1 MTTSTDQ
8 WAQGRVAFVTG
19 ATSGFGYAF
28 ALRFLKAGGRVIAT
42 GRREDRLKSLA
53 DSAPEGRCLARV
65 MDVCDPTSITA
76 SLADLPE
83 AFKAIDILFNNAGL
97 ALGLGKAQE
106 ANLED
111 WDTMIA
117 TNVTGLVHVTRAIL
131 PGMVE
136 RGRGHVINLSSVAA
150 SYPYP
155 GGNVYGATKAFVRQ
169 FSLNLRCD
177 LLGTPVKVT
186 SIEPGMAETEFS
198 QVRFKQ
204 DGDAAAKV
212 YAGMQP
218 LSADDVV
225 DTAEAVL
232 RLPAHV
238 NVNTLEVMPVQQ
250 AFGPFAVARN
260 A

>member
-1 MTTSTDQ
+1 MTASTDQ
-8 WAQGRVAFVTG
+8 WAKGRVAFVTG
-19 ATSGFGYAF
+19 ATSGFGHAF
-28 ALRFLKAGGRVIAT
+28 ALRILGAGGRVIAT
-42 GRREDRLKSLA
+42 GRREDRLKALV
-53 DSAPEGRCLARV
+53 DGAPEARCLARV
-65 MDVCDPTSITA
+65 MDVRDDASIKA
-76 SLADLPE
+76 ALADLPNDF
-83 AFKAIDILFNNAGL
+83 AAIDILFNNAGL

-106 ANLED
+106 ANLAD

-117 TNVTGLVHVTRAIL
+117 TNVTGLVHVTRAVL

-155 GGNVYGATKAFVRQ
+155 GGNVYGASKAFVRQ

-198 QVRFKQ
+198 EVRFKQ
-204 DGDAAAKV
+204 DGAAAAKV
-212 YAGMQP
+212 YAGMTP

-225 DTAEAVL
+225 DTVEAVL

-238 NVNTLEVMPVQQ
+238 NVNALEVMPVQQ
-250 AFGPFAVARN
+250 AYGPFAVSREA
-260 A
+260 

>member
-1 MTTSTDQ
+1 MTASTDQ
-8 WAQGRVAFVTG
+8 WANGRVAFVTG
-19 ATSGFGYAF
+19 ATSGFGHAF
-28 ALRFLKAGGRVIAT
+28 ALRVLNAGGRVIAT
-42 GRREDRLKSLA
+42 GRREDRLKALLDA
-53 DSAPEGRCLARV
+53 APEGRCLARV
-65 MDVCDPTSITA
+65 MDVRDPVSITA
-76 SLADLPE
+76 AVADLPE
-83 AFKAIDILFNNAGL
+83 PFAGVDILFNNAGL

-117 TNVTGLVHVTRAIL
+117 TNVTGLVHVTRAVL
-131 PGMVE
+131 PGMVA

-198 QVRFKQ
+198 EVRFKS
-204 DGDAAAKV
+204 DGAAAAKI
-212 YAGMQP
+212 YANMKP
-218 LSADDVV
+218 LTADDVV

-250 AFGPFAVARN
+250 AFAAFAVSREG
-260 A
+260 